1 LHRKERPLRGFQNAP
16 KPNVAVAKDGSGQFT
31 IDDALNAM
39 PRMYA
44 GRYVLYVKESVY
56 EEYVT
61 VAKEMVNVTMYSDG
75 AQKTVITRS
84 SNFADGF
91 TTFKTSTI
99 SKTKNFKSLMS
110 LCTCC
115 FSPTTN

>member
-44 GRYVLYVKESVY
+44 GRYVLYVKESV
-56 EEYVT
+56 
-61 VAKEMVNVTMYSDG
+61 TMYSDG
-75 AQKTVITRS
+75 AQKTVITGS

-91 TTFKTSTI
+91 TTFKTSTV